1 MAIYKIKLPRACVIL
16 DSKLVVFG
24 EMPFIHILIVIKQC
38 HVTCDGNKLGLPVHT
53 NTDKFVI
60 DHSMT
65 IKYNTSSREFIDT
78 TYIQTITKQAHKT
91 QLILYQY

>member
-1 MAIYKIKLPRACVIL
+1 MCLLCYCLYICGVYKLPRACIIL
-16 DSKLVVFG
+16 ASKLVVFG

-38 HVTCDGNKLGLPVHT
+38 HVTCDGNTLGLPVHT

-65 IKYNTSSREFIDT
+65 ILAQFDSVKFLSKVLFS
-78 TYIQTITKQAHKT
+78 HMVPC
-91 QLILYQY
+91 